1 MILFFILLAHIQASP
16 VSATKAKR
24 TPKIVTKKI
33 ENTTKKIKLAM
44 LEELGLQNEID
55 KENLFEELL
64 NNLKVAYE
72 KSEVS
77 EKFKILTL
85 LPQSMSVTYIRK
97 EFNVSVEQVEKA
109 KEVQS
114 MKGMAKIYDFHLIL
128 QYKVLRFLVLS

>member
-1 MILFFILLAHIQASP
+1 MFQ
-16 VSATKAKR
+16 
-24 TPKIVTKKI
+24 
-33 ENTTKKIKLAM
+33 
-44 LEELGLQNEID
+44 
-55 KENLFEELL
+55 ELL

-72 KSEVS
+72 KSEIS

-114 MKGMAKIYDFHLIL
+114 MKGMAKIYDFIHLIL
-128 QYKVLRFLVLS
+128 